1 MTYMTIDEPRR
12 TAPAGFSLF
21 ALGFRP
27 FYLLAAAFAAV
38 AVPAWVLMLAGRLPL
53 PLPGYLWHAH
63 EMLMGFAT
71 AAVVGFLFT
80 AGRNWTGLMTPSG
93 GKLAAL
99 AALWLAGR
107 IAMLAGSGPLVALV
121 DLAFLPVVALAL
133 GRVLVKADST
143 RNYFLIG
150 LLLVMAAANGW
161 FHLAL
166 AGVVGGDP
174 LRALLLALG
183 VVVLFMTAIG
193 GRVIPMFT
201 QSALRGVQPRQHARL
216 NQAAIGLTGL
226 ALAVWAIAPGAFG
239 AGLALLAALLQAARA
254 WGWRPL
260 ATLRTPLLWVLH
272 LGHLW
277 VPLGLLLVALTQLGL
292 VAESAA
298 VHALAIGAIAGVII
312 GMMTRTARGHTARP
326 LLAGSLEVFAYA
338 AIQGAA
344 LIRVLTLLALPALAT
359 GGSHLAATLWALAFG
374 AYFVRY
380 LPWLIRPRP
389 DGKPG

>member
-1 MTYMTIDEPRR
+1 MTLMTIDEPRR

-63 EMLMGFAT
+63 EMLMGFAA
-71 AAVVGFLFT
+71 AAVAGFLFT

-93 GKLAAL
+93 GRLAAL
-99 AALWLAGR
+99 TALWLAGR
-107 IAMLAGSGPLVALV
+107 VAMLAGSGPLVALV
-121 DLAFLPVVALAL
+121 DVAFLPLVALAL

-150 LLLVMAAANGW
+150 LLLVMAAANAW

-166 AGVVGGDP
+166 AGVIGGDP

-183 VVVLFMTAIG
+183 VVVLLMTIIG

-201 QSALRGVQPRQHARL
+201 QSALRGVQPWQHVRL
-216 NQAAIGLTGL
+216 NQMAIGLTGL

-239 AGLALLAALLQAARA
+239 ASLALLATLLQAARA
-254 WGWRPL
+254 WGWRPM
-260 ATLRTPLLWVLH
+260 ATRRSPLLWVLH
-272 LGHLW
+272 FGHLW
-277 VPLGLLLVALTQLGL
+277 VPLGLLLVALAQLGL

-326 LLAGSLEVFAYA
+326 LLAGGVEVFAYVA
-338 AIQGAA
+338 LQSAA
-344 LIRVLTLLALPALAT
+344 LVRVLTLLALPVLST
-359 GGSHLAATLWALAFG
+359 VGSHLAATLWALAFG

-380 LPWLIRPRP
+380 LPWLKRPRP